1 MVAVYELN
9 SNRNYIGAP
18 FDYNGRKIAY
28 SGQTQQ
34 GETTDWRGNRIRDTK
49 YIFNDVE
56 TGESVLF
63 TDKQVANFVPVLFT
77 AKVTMGGRMMRRQ
90 RSQRRG
96 HQQRRQRTQRRQRSQ
111 RRGRKQRR
119 QRTQR
124 RH

>member
-18 FDYNGRKIAY
+18 FDYNGRKIVY
-28 SGQTQQ
+28 TGQTQQ
-34 GETTDWRGNRIRDTK
+34 KQTTDWQGNRIMDVK
-49 YIFNDVE
+49 YIFTELNGNPIE
-56 TGESVLF
+56 LTAQ
-63 TDKQVANFVPVLFT
+63 QVVTLQPM
-77 AKVTMGGRMMRRQ
+77 TMGGRMMRRQ

-96 HQQRRQRTQRRQRSQ
+96 RQQRRQRTQRRQRSQ
-111 RRGRKQRR
+111 RRGRQQRR